1 MSKLTGKVALITGGT
16 TGIGFATAELF
27 KKEGAQVAI
36 TGQNAERVKAAQEK
50 LGKDV
55 LAIQSDT
62 SKIQDIDNLA
72 AKVKERFGKVD
83 VLFANAGIGKFVPID
98 QVTPEHYDELFNTN
112 VRGLFFTIQK
122 ILPLMG
128 KNGSIILNASVAGSK
143 GIESASVYS
152 ATKAAVRSLGRTLAA
167 ELAPR
172 GIRVNTVSPGPI
184 ETPIFGKLGM
194 EKNQVDAWA
203 KEMENMVA
211 LKRFGQ
217 PEEVATTLLFFA
229 SNDSSYVV
237 GTELFVDGGLAAL

>member
-1 MSKLTGKVALITGGT
+1 MSKLSGKVAVITGGT

-55 LAIQSDT
+55 LALKSDT
-62 SKIQDIDNLA
+62 SKIKDIEELA

-83 VLFANAGIGKFVPID
+83 IVFANAGIGKFTPFE
-98 QVTPEHYDELFNTN
+98 QVTPENFDELFGTN
-112 VRGLFFTIQK
+112 VRGLYFTIQK
-122 ILPLMG
+122 LLPLMG

-152 ATKAAVRSLGRTLAA
+152 ATKAAVRSLGRTLAR
-167 ELAPR
+167 ELAPK

-184 ETPIFGKLGM
+184 ETPIFEKLGM
-194 EKNQVDAWA
+194 QRSEIDAWA
-203 KEMENMVA
+203 KEMESMVA

-217 PEEVATTLLFFA
+217 PEEVASTLLFFA

-237 GTELFVDGGLAAL
+237 GTELFVDGGMAEL